1 MMQIPA
7 HRNTQNPPGQI
18 VTPVTPNVPAPQA
31 QPQPRSI
38 RGYSLSHLAR
48 GSVSILNREL

>member
-1 MMQIPA
+1 MMNTPA
-7 HRNTQNPPGQI
+7 HLNTQNPPGQI